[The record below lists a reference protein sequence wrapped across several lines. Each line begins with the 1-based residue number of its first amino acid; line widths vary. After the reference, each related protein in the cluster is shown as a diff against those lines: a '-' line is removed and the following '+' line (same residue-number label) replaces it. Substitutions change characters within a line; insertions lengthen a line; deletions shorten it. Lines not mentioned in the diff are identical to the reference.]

1 MKLKIVLTAI
11 FLLVNYMFAQD
22 NDYIYINFSK
32 SGMFQVCNFVII
44 DGNTVKTESYEI
56 FKGDM
61 IFKDF
66 HFTGW
71 QKRNKLST
79 EKIIALGD
87 SFYIGKL
94 KFSKDLIINDNDCD
108 KFKKWYNKF
117 GELSNKKRLN
127 LCRNVVY
134 LESISYKYLNNIY
147 AIIKDTEM
155 IILPIDQFKYE
166 LTINEKIEKDVKK

>member
-32 SGMFQVCNFVII
+32 SDMFQVCNFVII

-79 EKIIALGD
+79 EKIITLGD

-94 KFSKDLIINDNDCD
+94 KFSKDLKNSTDKIIHLSDERLSSKAADSLLGD
-108 KFKKWYNKF
+108 KKTKAARDAVAAMLILQSFLD
-117 GELSNKKRLN
+117 LSR
-127 LCRNVVY
+127 
-134 LESISYKYLNNIY
+134 S
-147 AIIKDTEM
+147 
-155 IILPIDQFKYE
+155 
-166 LTINEKIEKDVKK
+166 